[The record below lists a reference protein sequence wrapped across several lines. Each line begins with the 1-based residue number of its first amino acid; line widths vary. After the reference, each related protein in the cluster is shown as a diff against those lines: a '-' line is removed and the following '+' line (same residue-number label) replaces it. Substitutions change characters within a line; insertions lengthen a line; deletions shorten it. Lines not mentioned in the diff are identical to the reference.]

1 MTAREILLV
10 AGKELR
16 ETLRDRRTLAVMV
29 LFPLVVYPLVSLIT
43 AQVMADR
50 ATRQEASVSR
60 VAVNGP
66 PALADTVRAR
76 LAERRELQLG
86 PPAPRADIGTERVD
100 AIVELEP
107 GAKGKPTARIL
118 FDETRSSSR
127 AAQERVAQAL
137 GGLAACAPTF
147 AVLTESVAPRASV
160 GGYVLS
166 RILPLIVVVMV
177 MLGAF
182 HPAIDITA
190 GERERSTLETTL
202 SAPIERTALMA
213 GKVLAVATLASI
225 TGFLNLASMSL
236 TVLAGAHMVTERLQE
251 MPFALPWLR
260 AAAVLIVVPPAA
272 FLFASVMV
280 AMGALSRS
288 FKEAQTLLM
297 PVYFLCMAPSLIAA
311 LGDFP
316 MTATTAAI
324 PGVGLTLLARELVLG
339 HAPIGPALI
348 TFATTIGAGAVA
360 MVLAARLYDSERL
373 LGGDDRGMP
382 LSAWL
387 RHLIGGPRAV
397 ATISTAE
404 ETTAGHA
411 LTLYA
416 IACVLLFFVF
426 VPLQAWR
433 LGPGLVISEWVG
445 LFGLTAIYA
454 RGSGRRLGTVLR
466 FRLPPGSTL
475 VGALLIGLSGWI
487 FVGLLADWIF
497 PAPKELVDKLRRV
510 IAPTVGDRGL
520 AATLLLM
527 AVTPAVCEEALFRG
541 PILRGLRARLSPA
554 TAAIL
559 TGAMFG
565 LYHGDV
571 WRFLPTALL
580 GVALSA
586 LALASGS
593 IIPSM
598 VAHFVNNA
606 CLVLLARAGRDE
618 VGTTLSVGT
627 RLALIAGAGLIL
639 ASGFWLVRKRP
650 PSFGPSAI
658 P

>member
-10 AGKELR
+10 ARKELR

-29 LFPLVVYPLVSLIT
+29 LFPLVVYPLVSLVT
-43 AQVMADR
+43 AQVMANR
-50 ATRQEASVSR
+50 ATREEARVSR

-66 PALADTVRAR
+66 PALAETVRTR
-76 LAERRELQLG
+76 LADQRELQVG

-100 AIVELEP
+100 AIVEVKAGE
-107 GAKGKPTARIL
+107 KGKPATARIL
-118 FDETRSSSR
+118 YDETRGSSR

-137 GGLAACAPTF
+137 GGLADCAPSF
-147 AVLTESVAPRASV
+147 AVLSEGVAPRSSL

-190 GERERSTLETTL
+190 GERERGTLETTL

-213 GKVLAVATLASI
+213 GKVLAVASLASI

-236 TVLAGAHMVTERLQE
+236 TVLAGARLVTERMQE

-316 MTATTAAI
+316 MNATTAAV

-339 HAPIGPALI
+339 HTPVVPALI
-348 TFATTIGAGAVA
+348 AFATTIGTGAVA
-360 MVLAARLYDSERL
+360 MALAARLYDSERL
-373 LGGDDRGMP
+373 LGGDDRAMS

-387 RHLIGGPRAV
+387 RHLIGGPR
-397 ATISTAE
+397 TSSTFE

-445 LFGLTAIYA
+445 LFGLTTIYA
-454 RGSGRRLGTVLR
+454 RGSGRSLGSVLR
-466 FRLPPGSTL
+466 FRLPPGGTL
-475 VGALLIGLSGWI
+475 VGAILIGLSGWLV
-487 FVGLLADWIF
+487 VGLLADWIF
-497 PAPKELVDKLRRV
+497 PAPKELADQLRRV

-520 AATLLLM
+520 TATLFLM

-541 PILRGLRARLSPA
+541 PILRGLRARLSP
-554 TAAIL
+554 TAAAIM

-580 GVALSA
+580 GVGLSA

-598 VAHFVNNA
+598 IAHFVNNA

-618 VGTTLSVGT
+618 IESALSVGV
-627 RLALIAGAGLIL
+627 RLGLIGGAGLIL
-639 ASGFWLVRKRP
+639 AAGFWLVRKDHAAGTRTQRVM
-650 PSFGPSAI
+650 
-658 P
+658 